1 MDTELDN
8 QVDLAGRSPRG
19 ARRYGL
25 LALLLVLVLM
35 GLFAAGYLPR
45 HRRQAELVTEASE
58 SASRS
63 RRVNVVAVLRSSTD
77 AATTLP
83 GNIQAIEETPIY
95 ARADGYVRRRL
106 VDIGDRVRPG
116 QLLAEIQTPELDQE
130 IRQARAAIE
139 QSRAAALQARAAV
152 AQAQANFKL
161 ADANLKR
168 WRPLVA
174 KGVLSQGEGDQKQAD
189 FDAQQ
194 ANVRASEAAVSAAD
208 SNVQAGE
215 ANLQRLVEMKSFS
228 KVTAPFAGVITS
240 RNIDVGT
247 LISSGS
253 GTTNRQ
259 LFNLARI
266 DRLRIYVN
274 VPQTFA
280 SSVHAG
286 QQADVALQEL
296 PGKVFRGTVTRTA
309 NALDPSTHTL
319 LTEVQV
325 PNEARQL
332 LPGMYAQVKFTVT
345 RVAPPLLI
353 PGDALIVKPEGRYAL
368 VVDEAGAVRY
378 RKVTLG
384 RDYGTTVELTSGLSG
399 AEHVIMNP
407 TDDLKEGE
415 VVNATLR

>member
-1 MDTELDN
+1 MHTELEN
-8 QVDLAGRSPRG
+8 QVDIAGRSPRS
-19 ARRYGL
+19 ARRFGL
-25 LALLLVLVLM
+25 LGLLFVLVLM

-45 HRRQAELVTEASE
+45 HRRQAELVAEASE

-63 RRVNVVAVLRSSTD
+63 RRVNVVAVRRSSSD
-77 AATTLP
+77 AETTLP

-106 VDIGDRVRPG
+106 VDIGDRVQPG
-116 QLLAEIQTPELDQE
+116 QLLAEIETPELDQQ
-130 IRQARAAIE
+130 IRQARAANE
-139 QSRAAALQARAAV
+139 QSRAAALQARAAL

-174 KGVLSQGEGDQKQAD
+174 KGVLSQQEGDQKQSD

-194 ANVRASEAAVSAAD
+194 ANVRAGEAAVAAAD

-215 ANLQRLVEMKSFS
+215 ANLQRLLELKSFS
-228 KVTAPFAGVITS
+228 KVAAPFAGVITS

-253 GTTNRQ
+253 GTTTRQ

-266 DRLRIYVN
+266 DRLRIYIN

-280 SSVHAG
+280 PSVRVG
-286 QQADVALQEL
+286 QQADVVLQEL
-296 PGKVFRGTVTRTA
+296 AGKVFRGTVTRTA

-325 PNEARQL
+325 PNQARQL
-332 LPGMYAQVKFTVT
+332 FPGMYAQVKFTVA

-353 PGDALIVKPEGRYAL
+353 PGDALIVKPDGSYAL
-368 VVDEAGAVRY
+368 VVDEAGAVHY

-384 RDYGTTVELTSGLSG
+384 RDYGTAVELTSGLNG
-399 AEHVIMNP
+399 AEHVIVNP

-415 VVNATLR
+415 VVSATLR

>member
-1 MDTELDN
+1 MDTDLEN

-19 ARRYGL
+19 ARRYGVLGL
-25 LALLLVLVLM
+25 LVVLVLL

-45 HRRQAELVTEASE
+45 HRRQADLIAEASD
-58 SASRS
+58 SASQR
-63 RRVNVVAVLRSSTD
+63 RRVNAVVVRRSSTD

-106 VDIGDRVRPG
+106 VDIGDHVRPG
-116 QLLAEIQTPELDQE
+116 QLLAEIETPELDQQ

-174 KGVLSQGEGDQKQAD
+174 KGVLSQGEGDQKQSD
-189 FDAQQ
+189 FDARE
-194 ANVRASEAAVSAAD
+194 ANVRASEAAVAAAD
-208 SNVQAGE
+208 SNIQAGE
-215 ANLQRLVEMKSFS
+215 ANLQRLVELKSFAR
-228 KVTAPFAGVITS
+228 VTAPFAGVITA

-253 GTTNRQ
+253 GTTSRQ

-280 SSVHAG
+280 SSVQAG

-296 PGKVFRGTVTRTA
+296 AGKVFRGTVTRTA

-325 PNEARQL
+325 PNQSRQL
-332 LPGMYAQVKFTVT
+332 LPGMYAQVKFTVV
-345 RVAPPLLI
+345 RVSPPLLI
-353 PGDALIVKPEGRYAL
+353 PGDALVVKPDGRYAL
-368 VVDEAGAVRY
+368 VVDESGAVHY

-384 RDYGTTVELTSGLSG
+384 RDYGTTVELTSGLNG
-399 AEHVIMNP
+399 AEHVIVNP

-415 VVNATLR
+415 VVSATLR